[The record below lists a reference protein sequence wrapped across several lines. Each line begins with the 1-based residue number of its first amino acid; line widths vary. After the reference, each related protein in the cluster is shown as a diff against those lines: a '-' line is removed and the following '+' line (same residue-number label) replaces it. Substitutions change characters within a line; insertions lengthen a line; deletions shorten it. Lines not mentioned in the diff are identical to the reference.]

1 MIFGDEGFVI
11 VDDFICFEVKLEEN
25 EMRLKD
31 LIKFLNYVEY
41 KIKLNLKN
49 KVKKL
54 LILGLFE
61 IIWKNNN
68 LEFLVN

>member
-11 VDDFICFEVKLEEN
+11 VDDFICFIVKLEKIEI
-25 EMRLKD
+25 MLRD
-31 LIKFLNYVEY
+31 LIKFLNYVEN
-41 KIKLNLKN
+41 KLKLNLIN

-54 LILGLFE
+54 LIIGLFE
-61 IIWKNNN
+61 NIWKNNN